1 MSKYR
6 YTTVA
11 IATLAASAGLWL
23 LITWLPKEKRELTPF
38 LDRPAY
44 SDRLDRVM
52 HDALANHRFSIPWI
66 AVRGS
71 DGSLWFTTERFQS
84 AHRFDRI
91 KVQVTPDE
99 HVTAS
104 ITPYQFGP
112 SDWAILGK
120 SFVDFRPEA
129 ELIAKEL
136 ASKLNDNKDKGR

>member
-11 IATLAASAGLWL
+11 VAGLATLAGLWFV
-23 LITWLPKEKRELTPF
+23 IRSATQNKRQSTPF

-44 SDRLDRVM
+44 SDRLGRVM

-66 AVRGS
+66 AVRAS
-71 DGSLWFTTERFQS
+71 DGSLWFTAERFQS
-84 AHRFDRI
+84 EHRFDRI

-99 HVTAS
+99 HVTAN
-104 ITPYQFGP
+104 ITAYQFGP

-120 SFVDFRPEA
+120 LFADSRPEA
-129 ELIAKEL
+129 ELIAREL